1 MFRNYKSYFSSI
13 KNISVFNKLNS
24 FAKKNFRKVD
34 FIFLVSLM
42 VIDGT
47 DNVDYFIYKFNI
59 SKKDQKRLL
68 FLNNFYFKKIT

>member
-1 MFRNYKSYFSSI
+1 
-13 KNISVFNKLNS
+13 
-24 FAKKNFRKVD
+24 
-34 FIFLVSLM
+34 M

-68 FLNNFYFKKIT
+68 FLNNFYFKKITNKTFSEKNLK